1 MKHVLLVCGLLVPL
15 LVTAQQPAPLTS
27 QPAVYALRPAARL
40 YCSLRDTAVAMP
52 FRLTPNQLITA
63 RACPD
68 ARWALVN
75 NLLATS
81 TSTQLHFICPYS
93 GLFAEWYVRRADLVL
108 ALATQAATTATGN

>member
-1 MKHVLLVCGLLVPL
+1 MPL
-15 LVTAQQPAPLTS
+15 LVVAQHVAPLLSS
-27 QPAVYALRPAARL
+27 QPVVYALRPAARL

-52 FRLTPNQLITA
+52 FRLTPDQLITA

-81 TSTQLHFICPYS
+81 TSTQLRFICPYS

-108 ALATQAATTATGN
+108 ALATPAATTATGN

>member
-1 MKHVLLVCGLLVPL
+1 LLAISQQAAPL
-15 LVTAQQPAPLTS
+15 LTS
-27 QPAVYALRPAARL
+27 QPAVYALRPAALL

-52 FRLTPNQLITA
+52 FRLTPEQLITA

-81 TSTQLHFICPYS
+81 TPTHLRFICQYS

-108 ALATQAATTATGN
+108 VPSAPAATILKPTGK